1 MVVKQLFY
9 SERTICVHYEWLMK
23 TTSKLLSQI
32 WAIKMSPWEQ
42 FLTAFKIIVQHKW
55 LPGRGNFYGGLAGL
69 YGTKETKANGTN
81 AQQENGWSLNHSA
94 WRAPQTSE
102 LRGKW
107 LGWFQSHSWSICP
120 SSAHWGLWV
129 IWIPPATQFEHCS
142 SIKSLQGKWKML
154 QKNVTSVQ
162 PMLRTAAT
170 RQGDMKLYCRSWNKR
185 NSPTFLAKQKSNHVK

>member
-1 MVVKQLFY
+1 
-9 SERTICVHYEWLMK
+9 MK
-23 TTSKLLSQI
+23 GQFVYTMSGYSKLLSQI

-42 FLTAFKIIVQHKW
+42 FLTAFKRIVQHKW
-55 LPGRGNFYGGLAGL
+55 LPGRGNFYGGGGWAGL
-69 YGTKETKANGTN
+69 HGTKETKGNGTS

-94 WRAPQTSE
+94 WRALETSE

-120 SSAHWGLWV
+120 SSAHRGLWI

-142 SIKSLQGKWKML
+142 SIKSLQGKWKMQ

-162 PMLRTAAT
+162 PTVRTAAT
-170 RQGDMKLYCRSWNKR
+170 RQGNMKLYCSLWNNR
-185 NSPTFLAKQKSNHVK
+185 NSPTFIAKHKSKQVK